1 MQRRL
6 SDERLQNTARRPVS
20 GRAQGG
26 KVRPPNNQLN
36 RPKTAVIAG
45 GARPARGGLVGA
57 RRALAAPKRQ
67 QKTLRLNSDTK
78 RPQSGTPTKPMK
90 SFKPSEVRLKVRNF
104 DEEKVTNDDLKVG
117 IQNINCKSISM
128 IRLCLIT

>member
-1 MQRRL
+1 MQRRF
-6 SDERLQNTARRPVS
+6 SDERINTPARRPVS

-26 KVRPPNNQLN
+26 NVRPPSNQLN

-45 GARPARGGLVGA
+45 GGRAMRGGLDGA

-67 QKTLRLNSDTK
+67 QKTLRLSSEPNV
-78 RPQSGTPTKPMK
+78 PQRSAAPPKQTK

-117 IQNINCKSISM
+117 ISFF
-128 IRLCLIT
+128 IRL